1 MLNRPLTKLRSVPDY
16 SVDNETRTSTVG
28 RQSSRTFENEQLM
41 KLMQRFAPCL
51 TASFFLLFTLGIPC
65 LIHGQTLPGKAEVRA
80 VAGTATYSKDGAP
93 GQPLKVGT
101 VLTAGTTIKTGPDST
116 VDLFL
121 GNSAGVIRIVEK
133 STLSLDKLALT
144 DTGADTAVE
153 IQLNLPDGQMFFNVN
168 KLSQAS
174 RYEIKVPNGVAGIR
188 GTKGSARSDAS
199 WILLDGTLIF
209 VYAPPNG
216 SPTPYVLKAPPAV
229 YFTPATGLRPAPE
242 ELVRSVRAQL
252 ERMNGPSLRQAGPP
266 AGVIKLEDRLS
277 PGTPPGNQ

>member
-1 MLNRPLTKLRSVPDY
+1 
-16 SVDNETRTSTVG
+16 
-28 RQSSRTFENEQLM
+28 M
-41 KLMQRFAPCL
+41 KLMPRFVPSL
-51 TASFFLLFTLGIPC
+51 TASLFLLFSLGIPC
-65 LIHGQTLPGKAEVRA
+65 LVHGQTLPGKAEVRA

-101 VLTAGTTIKTGPDST
+101 VLNSGTTIKTGPEST

-121 GNSAGVIRIVEK
+121 GNSAGVVRVAEK
-133 STLSLDKLALT
+133 STMSLDKLALT

-153 IQLNLPDGQMFFNVN
+153 VQLNLPDGQMFFNVN

-199 WILLDGTLIF
+199 WVLLDGTLIF
-209 VYAPPNG
+209 VYAPPTGN
-216 SPTPYVLKAPPAV
+216 PTPYVLKAPPAV

-242 ELVRSVRAQL
+242 DLVRGVRGQL
-252 ERMNGPSLRQAGPP
+252 EKMNTPGVRPPGPP
-266 AGVIKLEDRLS
+266 PGVPDKEPFLS